1 MNGTRRVHLPWLI
14 ASRGLFLSLTFLA
27 APAVFAQDAPAPTPT
42 PTPEPETP
50 KIDVTGFDSDGGF
63 VTIGQKA
70 QTVTL
75 TSAHVVARALSARL
89 EYRGDFTQEP
99 CFTFGGR
106 I

>member
-27 APAVFAQDAPAPTPT
+27 APAVLAQDAPA

-63 VTIGQKA
+63 MTI
-70 QTVTL
+70 
-75 TSAHVVARALSARL
+75 

-99 CFTFGGR
+99 YFTFSGK